1 MLAARRAAAPGDR
14 GALSPRPARAATLRR
29 GVNPQVPDAPVRFPA
44 GLDPYR
50 ARLRDMFGYPDFRD
64 GQAEVLEALAESDV
78 VGVMP
83 TGSGKSACFVLPALE
98 VGRTL
103 VVSPLI
109 ALMRDQVTNLG
120 RANVEAAFINSS
132 LGRAEKNAR
141 YQAFVRGDLPLLYLA
156 PEGLRNARL
165 IAGLRRHGVN
175 LLAIDEAH
183 CISQWGHDFRP
194 DYLLLGAL
202 REQLG
207 NPRVLALTA
216 TADARVRKDIAVR
229 LGIDGAAHE
238 VVTSFDRPNLDLSV
252 EVHPNIGK
260 RIARTI
266 AIVRARREGSGIIYV
281 RTRQR
286 TEELA
291 EVLREEGVAAEAY
304 HAGLGRD
311 LRSAVQSRFDRG
323 ESPVI
328 VATNAFGMGVD
339 KPDVRFVIHFNM
351 PGRLES
357 YYQEAGRA
365 GRDGE
370 PASCVLLYGKRDRQ
384 AQQWFID
391 EAHPDDRQVRTI
403 WRNLLYEDD
412 DAPSGEG
419 RGPAQTDDE
428 ANNALEA
435 LRASGLVAPTEF
447 RLLSRDPDAPIDSRT
462 ISAHRKHAESRL
474 ARMVEYAETRECR
487 RRVILDYFGEESP
500 TTCERCDNCRPPAPR
515 RRDRTRPG
523 SEPRPAA
530 DPADPLHERL
540 RAWRRERADAD
551 GVPAYVVFGDRTLY
565 DILARRPNTAVG
577 LLEVWGLG
585 RAKVERY
592 GAELLTLLR
601 ESRPP

>member
-1 MLAARRAAAPGDR
+1 MSPPSGARRYP
-14 GALSPRPARAATLRR
+14 PQ
-29 GVNPQVPDAPVRFPA
+29 GVDPHVPTTQADFPA
-44 GLDPYR
+44 SLDPYR

-64 GQAEVLEALAESDV
+64 GQAEVLEALAQGDV

-120 RANVEAAFINSS
+120 RSNVEAAFINSS
-132 LGRAEKNAR
+132 VGRAEKNAR
-141 YQAFVRGDLPLLYLA
+141 YLAFVRGDLPLLYLA
-156 PEGLRNARL
+156 PEGLRNSKL
-165 IAGLRRHGVN
+165 IDGLRRHGVN

-229 LGIDGAAHE
+229 LGIDGAVYE
-238 VVTSFDRPNLDLSV
+238 VVTSFDRPNLELSV
-252 EVHPNIGK
+252 EEHPNIGK
-260 RIARTI
+260 RINRAI
-266 AIVRARREGSGIIYV
+266 AIVQAHSGQSGIIYV
-281 RTRQR
+281 RTRRR

-291 EVLREEGVAAEAY
+291 DVLREEGVAAEAY
-304 HAGLGRD
+304 HAGLGAD
-311 LRSAVQSRFDRG
+311 LRSAVQGRFDRG
-323 ESPVI
+323 DTAVI
-328 VATNAFGMGVD
+328 VATNAFGLGVD

-391 EAHPDDRQVRTI
+391 EAHPDDEQVRTI
-403 WRNLLYEDD
+403 WRNLLYDADD
-412 DAPSGEG
+412 GSPGTG

-435 LRASGLVAPTEF
+435 LRASGLVAPTDF
-447 RLLSRDPDAPIDSRT
+447 RLLSRNPDAPIDTRT
-462 ISAHRKHAESRL
+462 IAAHREYAESRL
-474 ARMVEYAETRECR
+474 ARMVEYAQTPKCR
-487 RRVILDYFGEESP
+487 RQLILAYFGESAP
-500 TTCERCDNCRPPAPR
+500 RTCGRCDNCKPPAPR
-515 RRDRTRPG
+515 RRPDRAQRET
-523 SEPRPAA
+523 EPRPAG
-530 DPADPLHERL
+530 DPADPFAQRL
-540 RAWRRERADAD
+540 RAWRRERAQAD
-551 GVPAYVVFGDRTLY
+551 GVPAFVIFGDRTLY
-565 DILARRPNTAVG
+565 DIVARRPRTAPA

-592 GAELLTLLR
+592 GAELLRLEQETR
-601 ESRPP
+601 

>member
-1 MLAARRAAAPGDR
+1 MP
-14 GALSPRPARAATLRR
+14 TT
-29 GVNPQVPDAPVRFPA
+29 PVEFPA
-44 GLDPYR
+44 SLDPYR
-50 ARLRDMFGYPDFRD
+50 ARLRDTFGYPDLRD
-64 GQAEVLEALAESDV
+64 GQAEVLAALAHSDV

-120 RANVEAAFINSS
+120 RSNVEAAFINSS
-132 LGRAEKNAR
+132 VGRAEKNAR
-141 YQAFVRGDLPLLYLA
+141 YLAFVRGDLPLLYVA
-156 PEGLRNARL
+156 PEGLRNPKL
-165 IAGLRRHGVN
+165 IEGLRRHGVN

-229 LGIDGAAHE
+229 LGIDGAVYE
-238 VVTSFDRPNLDLSV
+238 VVTSFDRPNLELSV
-252 EVHPNIGK
+252 ELHP
-260 RIARTI
+260 RIHNRIERAV
-266 AIVRARREGSGIIYV
+266 AIVQAHPEGSGIIYV
-281 RTRQR
+281 RTRLR

-291 EVLREEGVAAEAY
+291 ARLREAGVAAEAY
-304 HAGLGRD
+304 HAGLGSD
-311 LRSAVQSRFDRG
+311 LRSAVQGRFDRG
-323 ESPVI
+323 DTPVI
-328 VATNAFGMGVD
+328 VATNAFGLGVD

-391 EAHPDDRQVRTI
+391 EAHPDNAQVRTI
-403 WRNLLYEDD
+403 WRNLVYEDD
-412 DAPSGEG
+412 DAPPGAG
-419 RGPAQTDDE
+419 RGPAQTDDQ

-435 LRASGLVAPTEF
+435 LRASGLVAPTDF
-447 RLLSRDPDAPIDSRT
+447 RLLSQDPDAPIDT
-462 ISAHRKHAESRL
+462 GAISAHRKYAESRL
-474 ARMVEYAETRECR
+474 ARMVEYAETRTCR
-487 RRVILDYFGEESP
+487 RRLILRYFGEAAP
-500 TTCERCDNCRPPAPR
+500 PACGHCDNCKPPAPR
-515 RRDRTRPG
+515 RRSDRARRE
-523 SEPRPAA
+523 SESQPAG
-530 DPADPLHERL
+530 DPADPFAQRL
-540 RAWRRERADAD
+540 RAWRRERAQAD
-551 GVPAYVVFGDRTLY
+551 GVPAFVVFGDKTLY
-565 DILARRPNTAVG
+565 DIVARRPTSDAA
-577 LLEVWGLG
+577 LFEVWGMG

-592 GAELLTLLR
+592 GAELLRLQR
-601 ESRPP
+601 ETPRP

>member
-1 MLAARRAAAPGDR
+1 M
-14 GALSPRPARAATLRR
+14 
-29 GVNPQVPDAPVRFPA
+29 PDAAVQFPA

-50 ARLRDMFGYPDFRD
+50 ARLRDVFGYPDFRD

-109 ALMRDQVTNLG
+109 ALMRDQVANLG

-132 LGRAEKNAR
+132 VGRAEKNAR
-141 YQAFVRGDLPLLYLA
+141 YLAFVRGELPLLYLA
-156 PEGLRNARL
+156 PEGLRNAKL

-260 RIARTI
+260 RIDRMI
-266 AIVRARREGSGIIYV
+266 AIVRGRPEGSGIVYV

-286 TEELA
+286 SEELA
-291 EVLREEGVAAEAY
+291 EALREAGVAAEAY
-304 HAGLGRD
+304 HAGLGSD
-311 LRSAVQSRFDRG
+311 MRSAVQGRFDRG
-323 ESPVI
+323 ETPVI

-370 PASCVLLYGKRDRQ
+370 PAACVLLYSKRDRQ

-391 EAHPDDRQVRTI
+391 EAHPDDARVRTI
-403 WRNLLYEDD
+403 WRDLLYRDHDQPLDD
-412 DAPSGEG
+412 D
-419 RGPAQTDDE
+419 QT
-428 ANNALEA
+428 NNALEA
-435 LRASGLVAPTEF
+435 LRASGLVAPTEL
-447 RLLSRDPDAPIDSRT
+447 RLLSQDPDAPIDTRT
-462 ISAHRKHAESRL
+462 ISAHREYAESRL
-474 ARMVEYAETRECR
+474 ARMVEYAETSACR
-487 RRVILDYFGEESP
+487 RRLILAYFGEEAPP
-500 TTCERCDNCRPPAPR
+500 TCGRCDNCQPPAPR
-515 RRDRTRPG
+515 RRRDRARRG
-523 SEPRPAA
+523 AEPRPGA
-530 DPADPLHERL
+530 DPTGPLHERL
-540 RAWRRERADAD
+540 RTWRRERAQAD
-551 GVPAYVVFGDRTLY
+551 GVAAFIIFGDRTLE
-565 DILARRPNTAVG
+565 DIVERRPNTAVG

-592 GAELLTLLR
+592 GAELLKLIR
-601 ESRPP
+601 DAPPP

>member
-1 MLAARRAAAPGDR
+1 M
-14 GALSPRPARAATLRR
+14 
-29 GVNPQVPDAPVRFPA
+29 PDAPVQFPA

-50 ARLRDMFGYPDFRD
+50 ARLREMFGYPDFRD
-64 GQAEVLEALAESDV
+64 GQAEVLEALAQGDV

-132 LGRAEKNAR
+132 LDRAEKNAR
-141 YQAFVRGDLPLLYLA
+141 YLAFVRGELPLLYLA

-229 LGIDGAAHE
+229 LGIDGAARE

-252 EVHPNIGK
+252 ERHRGVRS
-260 RIARTI
+260 RIERTI
-266 AIVRARREGSGIIYV
+266 EIVREHDGGSGIVYV
-281 RTRQR
+281 RTRRR
-286 TEELA
+286 TEEIA
-291 EVLREEGVAAEAY
+291 ERLREEGVAAEAY

-311 LRSAVQSRFDRG
+311 LRSNVQGRFDRG
-323 ESPVI
+323 ETPVI
-328 VATNAFGMGVD
+328 VATTAFGMGVD
-339 KPDVRFVIHFNM
+339 KPDVRFVLHFNM

-370 PASCVLLYGKRDRQ
+370 PAACVLLYDRRDRQ

-391 EAHPDDRQVRTI
+391 EAHPDDARVRTI
-403 WRNLLYEDD
+403 WRDLLDREDD
-412 DAPSGEG
+412 QPLDDD
-419 RGPAQTDDE
+419 QT
-428 ANNALEA
+428 NNALEA
-435 LRASGLVAPTEF
+435 LRASGPRRADGTPPALARPRGPHRHTHDHHASRARGVAARPDGGVRRDA
-447 RLLSRDPDAPIDSRT
+447 RLPSPADPGVLRGRGADDLRPLRQL
-462 ISAHRKHAESRL
+462 HAIPRL
-474 ARMVEYAETRECR
+474 ARAPGSDAARGMGSPGRRPGGSAPGAAAGLEAREGAGGRRPRLRRLQRPHAGGHRRATSAEHR
-487 RRVILDYFGEESP
+487 RRPGAWAGPRSSG
-500 TTCERCDNCRPPAPR
+500 TGQNC
-515 RRDRTRPG
+515 
-523 SEPRPAA
+523 S
-530 DPADPLHERL
+530 
-540 RAWRRERADAD
+540 
-551 GVPAYVVFGDRTLY
+551 
-565 DILARRPNTAVG
+565 
-577 LLEVWGLG
+577 
-585 RAKVERY
+585 
-592 GAELLTLLR
+592 
-601 ESRPP
+601 SC

>member
-1 MLAARRAAAPGDR
+1 M
-14 GALSPRPARAATLRR
+14 
-29 GVNPQVPDAPVRFPA
+29 PDAPVQFPA
-44 GLDPYR
+44 GLDAYR

-64 GQAEVLEALAESDV
+64 GQAEVLEALAQGDV

-132 LGRAEKNAR
+132 LDRAEKNAR
-141 YQAFVRGDLPLLYLA
+141 YLAFVRGELPLLYLA

-252 EVHPNIGK
+252 ERRRGVRS
-260 RIARTI
+260 RIDRTI
-266 AIVRARREGSGIIYV
+266 EIVGEHAGGSGIVYV
-281 RTRQR
+281 RTRRR
-286 TEELA
+286 TEEIA
-291 EVLREEGVAAEAY
+291 ERLREEGVAAEAY
-304 HAGLGRD
+304 HAGLGRG
-311 LRSAVQSRFDRG
+311 LRSAVQGRFDRG
-323 ESPVI
+323 ETPVI
-328 VATNAFGMGVD
+328 VATTAFGMGVD
-339 KPDVRFVIHFNM
+339 KPDVRFVLHFNM

-370 PASCVLLYGKRDRQ
+370 PAACVLLYDRRDRQ

-391 EAHPDDRQVRTI
+391 EAHPDDARVRTI
-403 WRNLLYEDD
+403 WRDLLDRDGDQPLDD
-412 DAPSGEG
+412 D
-419 RGPAQTDDE
+419 QT
-428 ANNALEA
+428 NNALEA
-435 LRASGLVAPTEF
+435 LRASGLVGPTDL
-447 RLLSRDPDAPIDSRT
+447 RLLSRDPDAPIDTRT
-462 ISAHRKHAESRL
+462 ITTHRQHAESRL
-474 ARMVEYAETRECR
+474 DRMVEYAETRGCR
-487 RRVILDYFGEESP
+487 RRLILAYFGEEAP
-500 TTCERCDNCRPPAPR
+500 TTCDRCDNCTRSPGSRR
-515 RRDRTRPG
+515 RRDRTQPAGWDRPVAG
-523 SEPRPAA
+523 PV
-530 DPADPLHERL
+530 DPLPDRL
-540 RAWRRERADAD
+540 RDWRRERAQAD
-551 GVPAYVVFGDRTLY
+551 GVPAYVVFNDRTLE
-565 DILARRPNTAVG
+565 DIVARRPRDDVD

-585 RAKVERY
+585 WGKVERY
-592 GAELLTLLR
+592 GAELLRLLR
-601 ESRPP
+601 ESPPP